1 MDRSMTSPLLE
12 KLKHPRWKWAR
23 MPVGIVLILCGLVG
37 FLPIVGF
44 WMIPLGLSI
53 LAIDY
58 PPARRA
64 LRHVETAMEA
74 ARRKFRGRGTP
85 PDHKPPT

>member
-1 MDRSMTSPLLE
+1 MTSPLLE
-12 KLKHPRWKWAR
+12 KLKHPRWKWVR
-23 MPVGIVLILCGLVG
+23 MPAGVVLILFGIVG

-64 LRHVETAMEA
+64 ARRVEDAMEA
-74 ARRKFRGRGTP
+74 ARRKFRGGGPP